1 MTNCRRQ
8 HYESERAREREQR
21 ERERGGGALSRKGG
35 GEEEVGVEGRGL
47 NL

>member
-1 MTNCRRQ
+1 MREQ
-8 HYESERAREREQR
+8 ERESKEK
-21 ERERGGGALSRKGG
+21 ERGGALSRKGG

>member
-21 ERERGGGALSRKGG
+21 ERERGGALSRKGG